1 MTSALLVLEAAA
13 ITIVVT
19 KGSIFKRLRE
29 VGPWFWRELSSCP
42 LCAGVWIGAGWY
54 LLHQPL
60 PPSSLRGA
68 ALEALGTGVVT
79 GVLALLIARILNA
92 LEKYSDG

>member
-1 MTSALLVLEAAA
+1 MTSLFLALEAAA

-29 VGPWFWRELSSCP
+29 MGPWFWRELSSCP

-54 LLHQPL
+54 LVYQPL
-60 PPSSLRGA
+60 PPSSLQVAVDALATGA
-68 ALEALGTGVVT
+68 VT
-79 GVLALLIARILNA
+79 GVMAFLIARVLLA